1 MKMGKSE
8 AEIAAE
14 KLLKC
19 RQIVAEILNFGVTQ
33 EQLLQI
39 IYLLSLELENRE
51 ALEDIADSVKR
62 HKVDIE
68 NLGQNKN
75 KLLEV

>member
-14 KLLKC
+14 NLLKC
-19 RQIVAEILNFGVTQ
+19 RQIVTEILNFGVTQ

>member
-14 KLLKC
+14 NLLKC
-19 RQIVAEILNFGVTQ
+19 RQIVSEILNFGVTQ

-62 HKVDIE
+62 HKIDIE

>member
-8 AEIAAE
+8 ADIAAE

-51 ALEDIADSVKR
+51 ALEDITDAVKR
-62 HKVDIE
+62 HKIDIE

>member
-14 KLLKC
+14 NLLKC

>member
-14 KLLKC
+14 NLLKC

-62 HKVDIE
+62 HKADIE

>member
-14 KLLKC
+14 NLLKC

-62 HKVDIE
+62 HKTDIE

>member
-1 MKMGKSE
+1 MKMGQSE
-8 AEIAAE
+8 ADIAAE

-51 ALEDIADSVKR
+51 ALEDITDAVKS
-62 HKVDIE
+62 HKIDIE

>member
-8 AEIAAE
+8 ADIAAE

-51 ALEDIADSVKR
+51 ALEDITDAVKS
-62 HKVDIE
+62 HKIDIE

>member
-1 MKMGKSE
+1 MKMGKSD

-62 HKVDIE
+62 HKSDIE

>member
-14 KLLKC
+14 NLLKC

-33 EQLLQI
+33 EQQLQI

>member
-8 AEIAAE
+8 ADIAAE

-19 RQIVAEILNFGVTQ
+19 RQIVTEILNFGVTQ

-51 ALEDIADSVKR
+51 ALEDITDAVKS
-62 HKVDIE
+62 HKIDIE